1 MENLILSQI
10 PVSDLINAISNEVL
24 EKLTPLLTTATP
36 ANTSHKKEPEKLL
49 TRKEVSKLLKFSLPT
64 IDKYTANGKLPAQ
77 RIERQIRYKES
88 EVMAAMTKIKTI

>member
-10 PVSDLINAISNEVL
+10 PVNDLINAISNEVL
-24 EKLTPLLTTATP
+24 EKLTPLLTAATP
-36 ANTSHKKEPEKLL
+36 VNTSHKEPEKLL
-49 TRKEVSKLLKFSLPT
+49 TRKDVSKLLKFSLPT

>member
-10 PVSDLINAISNEVL
+10 PVNDLINAISNEVL
-24 EKLTPLLTTATP
+24 EKLTPLLTAATP
-36 ANTSHKKEPEKLL
+36 ANTSHKEPEKLL

-64 IDKYTANGKLPAQ
+64 IDKYTAHGKLPAQ